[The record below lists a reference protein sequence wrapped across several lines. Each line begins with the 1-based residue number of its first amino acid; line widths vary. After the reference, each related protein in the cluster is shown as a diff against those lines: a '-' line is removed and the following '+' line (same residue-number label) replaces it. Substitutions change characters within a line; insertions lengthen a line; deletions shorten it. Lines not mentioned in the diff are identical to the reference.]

1 MRGVDVRGLGAIL
14 EPEVTHVG
22 SYIVEQSGDQSKI
35 ESSKS
40 LNKLEKLERSKQQ
53 EIINAR
59 MVNSLVSSGRTSSD
73 VNRR

>member
-14 EPEVTHVG
+14 QPEMTHVG
-22 SYIVEQSGDQSKI
+22 SYIVDQSGI

-53 EIINAR
+53 AVNAR
-59 MVNSLVSSGRTSSD
+59 MVNSLVGSERASSD

>member
-14 EPEVTHVG
+14 QPEMTHVG
-22 SYIVEQSGDQSKI
+22 SYIVDQSGI

-53 EIINAR
+53 AVNPR
-59 MVNSLVSSGRTSSD
+59 MVNSLVGSERASSD